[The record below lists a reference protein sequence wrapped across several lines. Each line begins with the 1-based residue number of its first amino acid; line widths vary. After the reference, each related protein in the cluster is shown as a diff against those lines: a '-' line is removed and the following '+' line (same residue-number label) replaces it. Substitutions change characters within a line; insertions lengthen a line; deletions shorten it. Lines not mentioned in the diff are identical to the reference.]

1 MVVQLLKQS
10 VVFTGRRP
18 MRFRPWLAGLL
29 TTMTLGLG
37 TMPAFAGDPFRSTNP
52 HDIGDATEATFR
64 ALFYEGNYTA
74 AKQLADQAIASEPGE
89 PMNYAIAAAL
99 GYLDQDL
106 GSLLEQAKL
115 TQSTAAALKETDPLR
130 GHLYSAVGIF
140 MEGAHVIQSQGIA
153 RGTPAALRMLQRV
166 FSELNAAEAINPN
179 DPELS
184 LLKGFMDLLLAVN
197 LPFANPDQ
205 AISRLQNGAPAYL
218 SHRGVAIGLRD
229 LGRYDEALTQVD
241 QALAAAPNNPDLIYL
256 KAQVLFLKQDYAASR
271 PLYARALT
279 FADQLPDSTVRRMR
293 FEECLAEG
301 TESGVCAERSGIN

>member
-1 MVVQLLKQS
+1 
-10 VVFTGRRP
+10 
-18 MRFRPWLAGLL
+18 
-29 TTMTLGLG
+29 MTLGMG
-37 TMPAFAGDPFRSTNP
+37 AMPALAGDPFRSTNP

-130 GHLYSAVGIF
+130 GHLYTAVGIF

-166 FSELNAAEAINPN
+166 FSELSAAEAINPN

-205 AISRLQNGAPAYL
+205 AISRLQNGSPAYL
-218 SHRGVAIGLRD
+218 SHRGIAIGLRD

-241 QALAAAPNNPDLIYL
+241 QALAAAPNNPDLLYL
-256 KAQVLFLKQDYAASR
+256 KAQVLFLKQDYTASL

-293 FEECLAEG
+293 FEECLAQG
-301 TESGVCAERSGIN
+301 TDSGLCAERSGIE